1 MQSNLMRAAPL
12 ELHLQTFNQRP
23 RGFMLSRKTFAKQG
37 QDKSA
42 EIGVKNN
49 FAYRNQ
55 FLKTYIFKILGAN
68 FRIVTQNEVY
78 FYFLAQ
84 RPRGNQDRKFPLFSV
99 MEWNK

>member
-1 MQSNLMRAAPL
+1 MQSNQMRAAPL
-12 ELHLQTFNQRP
+12 ELHLQTFNQEP

-78 FYFLAQ
+78 F
-84 RPRGNQDRKFPLFSV
+84 
-99 MEWNK
+99 